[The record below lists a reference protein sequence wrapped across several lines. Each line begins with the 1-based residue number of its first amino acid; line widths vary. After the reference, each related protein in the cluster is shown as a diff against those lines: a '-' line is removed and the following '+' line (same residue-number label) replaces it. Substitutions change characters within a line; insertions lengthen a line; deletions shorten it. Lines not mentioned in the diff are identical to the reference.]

1 MVKRVILT
9 LVLMLI
15 AAVISAAAINPTAA
29 QMTLVDAKMQL
40 GKQDI
45 ETGSLTAVLEGDNLK
60 VTYNTINGW
69 TINDT
74 HLYIGSSA
82 PNVSLLGAFPFKHE
96 GLNGVTSDNY
106 VVSLSE
112 FGLTGGDTVFIAAE
126 ASVQKP
132 ALPGLLKES
141 VWANISPA
149 PSEENSK
156 FFSVIISYP
165 GIFDKIIKW
174 FPFKIQKRAA

>member
-1 MVKRVILT
+1 M
-9 LVLMLI
+9 
-15 AAVISAAAINPTAA
+15 AAVISAVAINPNTA

-40 GKQDI
+40 EKQNI
-45 ETGSLTAVLEGDNLK
+45 ETGSLIAVLEDDNLK
-60 VTYNTINGW
+60 ITYNTINGW
-69 TINDT
+69 TLNDT

-112 FGLTGGDTVFIAAE
+112 FGMASGDTVFIAAE

-141 VWANISPA
+141 AWANISHVS
-149 PSEENSK
+149 SEENSK

-165 GIFDKIIKW
+165 GIFDKLIKW
-174 FPFKIQKRAA
+174 FPFKFQKRAA